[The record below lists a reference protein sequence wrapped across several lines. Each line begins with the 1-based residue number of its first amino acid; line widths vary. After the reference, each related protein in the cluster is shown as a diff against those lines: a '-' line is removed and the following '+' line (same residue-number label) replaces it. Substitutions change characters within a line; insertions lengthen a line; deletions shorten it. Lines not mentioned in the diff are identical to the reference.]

1 MRRILSFLLIAGCC
15 QAVDIPPWWKALS
28 SARKLESRFVQE
40 SQSEVFGSLKKEGL
54 LQLGGRGR
62 LRVAYTKGLL
72 ILSDGQNLIQ
82 YDAMART
89 AQRMEIQSAIK
100 DMPLLNLL
108 VNPAALETAYSIR
121 VETGNRI
128 QLEPKRK
135 ELPKVT
141 VDGQNGLLKRVSWID
156 GTGAKQ
162 SLELLDPHTPKS
174 SFPPSTFIF
183 TAPPGTRW
191 IE

>member
-1 MRRILSFLLIAGCC
+1 M
-15 QAVDIPPWWKALS
+15 
-28 SARKLESRFVQE
+28 QE